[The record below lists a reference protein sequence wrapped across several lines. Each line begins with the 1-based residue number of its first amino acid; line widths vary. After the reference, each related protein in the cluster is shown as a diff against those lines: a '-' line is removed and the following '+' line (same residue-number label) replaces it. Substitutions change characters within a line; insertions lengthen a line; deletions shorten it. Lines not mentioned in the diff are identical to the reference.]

1 MGRPRKS
8 EGMRVVEQLN
18 KLLDAPA
25 EWDEREQLVL
35 DSIRKAA
42 DRGTLLADLLKVEA
56 AKEPVSTRR
65 ITELAAE
72 IRQCEANVLR
82 WSATLNPDATV
93 PEQKSLRHQQ
103 AAEAR
108 WRRN

>member
-1 MGRPRKS
+1 
-8 EGMRVVEQLN
+8 MRVVEQLN

-42 DRGTLLADLLKVEA
+42 DRGALLADLLAVEA

-82 WSATLNPDATV
+82 WSATLNPDAT
-93 PEQKSLRHQQ
+93 EQEPKSLRHQQ
-103 AAEAR
+103 AAQAR
-108 WRRN
+108 WGRN

>member
-18 KLLDAPA
+18 KLLIAPA
-25 EWDEREQLVL
+25 EWDERELLVL

-42 DRGTLLADLLKVEA
+42 DRGALLADLLTLEA

-72 IRQCEANVLR
+72 VRQCEANILR
-82 WSATLNPDATV
+82 WSATLNPDATEQ
-93 PEQKSLRHQQ
+93 EQKSLPHQN
-103 AAEAR
+103 AALRR
-108 WRRN
+108 WHG

>member
-1 MGRPRKS
+1 MGRPKKS

-25 EWDEREQLVL
+25 EWDERELLVL

-42 DRGTLLADLLKVEA
+42 DRGALLADLLTIEG

-82 WSATLNPDATV
+82 WSATLNPDTTV

-103 AAEAR
+103 AANTR
-108 WRRN
+108 WRN

>member
-1 MGRPRKS
+1 MGRPRKP

-35 DSIRKAA
+35 ESIRRAS
-42 DRGTLLADLLKVEA
+42 DRGALLADLLTVEA

-82 WSATLNPDATV
+82 WSDTLNPDATV
-93 PEQKSLRHQQ
+93 PEPKSLPHQN
-103 AAEAR
+103 AANRR
-108 WRRN
+108 WHG